1 MSISGIGSTYTPPVG
16 GAQGT
21 GQQSAKVK
29 GQSAEDEFLSYME
42 KTPAERMREA
52 ILGSMGMTEEQL
64 AGMEAAERDK
74 IEQKIRETIRAK
86 VEEDTEKRTGM
97 ILDMSV

>member
-16 GAQGT
+16 GAGT
-21 GQQSAKVK
+21 GQHDSKVK
-29 GQSAEDEFLSYME
+29 GRSAEDEFLSYME

-64 AGMEAAERDK
+64 AGMDAAEREK

-97 ILDMSV
+97 IVDMSV